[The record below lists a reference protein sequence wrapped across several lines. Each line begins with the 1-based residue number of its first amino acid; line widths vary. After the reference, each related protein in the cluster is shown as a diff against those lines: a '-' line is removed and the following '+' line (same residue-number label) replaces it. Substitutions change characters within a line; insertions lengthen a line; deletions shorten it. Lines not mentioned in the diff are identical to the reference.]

1 MKVFKSAWALYREQG
16 WPGVFRR
23 ALHSL
28 WSRKKYIVYRKDLC
42 TADQPS
48 RLPGVRFRLA
58 GIQDIPWMCD
68 QRDDLG
74 DKAEPILRQQF
85 QGTDMTA
92 IGVTEGN
99 RPELVFSVW
108 LSHEDYGLSLLEDN
122 VGSEDVSIR
131 RVWVGVSRR
140 NMGLAT
146 QGLAFAEHAARK
158 EGIPLFWSFVLENNV
173 PSRRLHEK
181 MRYADFA
188 RIELV
193 KQFRGRYTRFRTI
206 EQDQW
211 HVRALPNGIVK
222 L

>member
-1 MKVFKSAWALYREQG
+1 
-16 WPGVFRR
+16 
-23 ALHSL
+23 
-28 WSRKKYIVYRKDLC
+28 
-42 TADQPS
+42 
-48 RLPGVRFRLA
+48 
-58 GIQDIPWMCD
+58 MCD

-74 DKAEPILRQQF
+74 DNAEQIISPQF
-85 QGTDMTA
+85 NEADMTA
-92 IGVTEGN
+92 IGVTEVN

-108 LSHEDYGLSLLEDN
+108 LSHEDYGLSLIDDH
-122 VGSEDVSIR
+122 VGSKDVSIR
-131 RVWVGVSRR
+131 RVWVGAALR

-158 EGIPLFWSFVLENNV
+158 EGIPRFWSFVLENNV

-193 KQFRGRYTRFRTI
+193 KQFRGRYARFRTV
-206 EQDQW
+206 EQNQW
-211 HVRALPNGIVK
+211 CVRVLPNGIVK